1 MLVPAPDHEVVVAA
15 PHDRVV
21 AGVKLAR
28 VIPRNVDIVYSVD
41 IVDIVDNKYCRY
53 NYEGVLLGGVAV
65 VALPPVSQHTAR
77 HLQLDVVFLHAVH
90 L

>member
-28 VIPRNVDIVYSVD
+28 VIPRDVDIVDSVD
-41 IVDIVDNKYCRY
+41 IVDNRYCR
-53 NYEGVLLGGVAV
+53 
-65 VALPPVSQHTAR
+65 
-77 HLQLDVVFLHAVH
+77 
-90 L
+90 

>member
-28 VIPRNVDIVYSVD
+28 VIPRDVDIVYSVD
-41 IVDIVDNKYCRY
+41 IVDNRYCRY

-65 VALPPVSQHTAR
+65 VALPPVPQHTAR